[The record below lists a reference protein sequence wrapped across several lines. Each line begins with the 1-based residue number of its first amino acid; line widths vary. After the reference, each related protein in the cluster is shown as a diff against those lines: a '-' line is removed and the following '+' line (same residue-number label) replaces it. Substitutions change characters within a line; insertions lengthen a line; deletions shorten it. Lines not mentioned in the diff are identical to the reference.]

1 MAAESSDHDLSR
13 ASGQVGMHNPDP
25 LVRRSRRRGMIVG
38 INDAVTNMVLDDIG
52 NEAIQGHATGGSL
65 LQDGGAPR
73 LLV

>member
-1 MAAESSDHDLSR
+1 
-13 ASGQVGMHNPDP
+13 MHNPDP